1 MNPKPNE
8 KRMNAERRDFLNLVS
23 PPARMNASEA
33 AWKLGFEPDHIPI
46 LVSAGLLKPV
56 GNIPP
61 GGVKF
66 FLRSVIEQNMNDDK
80 WMTKASEAVRLKFKE
95 KNERAASNRARR
107 RSLSATSGQVEAP

>member
-8 KRMNAERRDFLNLVS
+8 KCMNAERRDFLNLVS
-23 PPARMNASEA
+23 PPARINASEA

-80 WMTKASEAVRLKFKE
+80 WMTKAKAEAVRLKVQGDQ
-95 KNERAASNRARR
+95 ERTRR
-107 RSLSATSGQVEAP
+107 QKPGTQRRFDRIQWTG